1 MEEKTNGKLGK
12 GAFANCTSVLWLV
25 ASWGWL
31 ELQPAG
37 STDYSTHPEPSWQA
51 ATKEWLQHKKKEG
64 NRALAVSC
72 PHQRVA
78 LRAYF
83 WPCQEYTKSRPKAR
97 KSI

>member
-1 MEEKTNGKLGK
+1 MENWEKGPLQI
-12 GAFANCTSVLWLV
+12 VLLFC
-25 ASWGWL
+25 GW
-31 ELQPAG
+31 
-37 STDYSTHPEPSWQA
+37 WQA
-51 ATKEWLQHKKKEG
+51 GGGWSCSLLAAQTTAHILNPPGKQPPKNGSGIKKKEG

-78 LRAYF
+78 LMAYF